1 MQQRKDVSRQ
11 SLTEAPRSSRMSW
24 HPLPLPFLVAVAG
37 LALVTLACAFLESA
51 VPIAPTAIATRTPL
65 PTFTPMIAGT
75 SLATAMPEQPPA
87 ASPTPA
93 LSPTSLPVPVAAAP
107 ASPTLAPPPA
117 SAPTVASVPSETSSQ
132 TPAAVPAPIPTD
144 TPAASLNPPIPT
156 STPAI
161 APTVTP
167 LPQTSGWS
175 FSSVRIYAD
184 QEDDS
189 LQLYGNF
196 TNNTGTSQELFYIT
210 GTFYDA
216 QGQVIAD
223 EESTYDYWSAPVIPA
238 GGRAPFELTVDGIQ
252 NAANFDLRVEAEPS
266 NENPRQDF
274 EFSDLYEDPGG
285 DFYCVGGTIRNP
297 GDRLQEYLLIVVV
310 LYDNQDQVVYFSDYY
325 ADPDY
330 ATGNE
335 PQDFEVC
342 VDTLSQE
349 VTRYEL
355 QAWGQ

>member
-144 TPAASLNPPIPT
+144 TPAAS
-156 STPAI
+156 
-161 APTVTP
+161 
-167 LPQTSGWS
+167 
-175 FSSVRIYAD
+175 
-184 QEDDS
+184 
-189 LQLYGNF
+189 
-196 TNNTGTSQELFYIT
+196 
-210 GTFYDA
+210 
-216 QGQVIAD
+216 
-223 EESTYDYWSAPVIPA
+223 
-238 GGRAPFELTVDGIQ
+238 
-252 NAANFDLRVEAEPS
+252 
-266 NENPRQDF
+266 
-274 EFSDLYEDPGG
+274 
-285 DFYCVGGTIRNP
+285 
-297 GDRLQEYLLIVVV
+297 
-310 LYDNQDQVVYFSDYY
+310 
-325 ADPDY
+325 
-330 ATGNE
+330 
-335 PQDFEVC
+335 
-342 VDTLSQE
+342 
-349 VTRYEL
+349 
-355 QAWGQ
+355 